1 MLTEKT
7 RKKLEKH
14 LDKKIAD
21 TPDIYYQPVGL
32 KEALLDD
39 KAYLHMNISNRRD
52 GKSFTTT
59 DILDDMMLKFKAKVL
74 FLARDERSRVS
85 YYNQMVKVIKET
97 GNYKEEFLEYRNIQ
111 RWYINIYYQ
120 SEHIASI
127 IDYSEIDS
135 LKNESAFLSQFSI
148 IFMDEFIVQPYR
160 YLRNEYTL
168 LKVLYKSVNRNNPER
183 LFQLPKMFFA
193 GNATNFDSP
202 ILSGFDLLNIVETQ
216 ELNTHETYNRN
227 SVNIIIEKHKN
238 ENANVDEESDMFPDE
253 NEDANSLG
261 DFVFNNYNIEKNS
274 PLMEQ
279 LVIDMNEFYLYV
291 YYTHNSSKILFEIK
305 GTASSYDFCIS
316 KNSEDEYVT
325 YLDKLFYQNPFKF
338 DKIPARY
345 VNSYSKSFITSDNL
359 IKSMKFYKIISI
371 HKKKKANKPISDEKY
386 NNDILLSRAK
396 SFLSSQYNLENY

>member
-14 LDKKIAD
+14 LDKKIED

-59 DILDDMMLKFKAKVL
+59 DIFNDVMLKFKAKVL

-291 YYTHNSSKILFEIK
+291 YYTHNSSKLLFEIK

-371 HKKKKANKPISDEKY
+371 HKKKKASKPISDEKY

-396 SFLSSQYNLENY
+396 LFLSSQYNLENY